1 MLEVPNNVEKQT
13 TCMAAQAQVNEYAAV
28 CSLCALLQCS

>member
-1 MLEVPNNVEKQT
+1 MLEDPNNVEKQT
-13 TCMAAQAQVNEYAAV
+13 TCTAAQAQVNEYVAV